1 MIHVIATI
9 ELKPGTREQ
18 FVNEFKQ
25 LVPLVHEE
33 AGCIEYGPA
42 VDAVTDIDAQQS
54 KGENSVTVIEKWES
68 LDALKAHLVAPHMGA
83 YREKVKDLVAGTTL
97 HILEPA

>member
-9 ELKPGTREQ
+9 QLNTGSRDA
-18 FVNEFKQ
+18 FVAEFNK

-42 VDAVTDIDAQQS
+42 VDAATDIAPQKI
-54 KGENSVTVIEKWES
+54 KGADVVTVIEKWES

-83 YREKVKDLVAGTTL
+83 YREKVNDLVAGTTL